1 MSFIDNGGG
10 SNMTMPVQPM
20 GYGGYGGGNGNGFW
34 GDGSFWIIILF
45 LFAMM
50 GNGNW
55 GFGGGNYG
63 GGMPG
68 MINTVNND
76 VQRGF
81 DQQSVM
87 NGINGISSSM
97 ANGFAN
103 AEVSRCNSQA
113 NVLSAINTG
122 TANTIAAINT
132 NGNSQMASMNNLAMS
147 LQNCCCENRA
157 GLADLKY
164 TVATE
169 ACSDRQTVS
178 DGIRDLLA
186 AGTAN
191 TQALINSTNAG
202 MQNIMDK
209 ICQMELDGKN
219 QQIQNLQTQ
228 LNMATLRESQTA
240 QTAAILANNAAQ
252 TQALEQYLNPA
263 PIPAYMVQ
271 NPNCCANQVYS
282 GCGCGV
288 A

>member
-1 MSFIDNGGG
+1 MSFVDSG
-10 SNMTMPVQPM
+10 NMTMPVQPM
-20 GYGGYGGGNGNGFW
+20 GGYGGNGTGFW

-45 LFAMM
+45 LFAFM
-50 GNGNW
+50 GNGWN
-55 GFGGGNYG
+55 GFGGNG
-63 GGMPG
+63 GGG
-68 MINTVNND
+68 QIANTVNAD

-87 NGINGISSSM
+87 NGINGLNTSVS
-97 ANGFAN
+97 NGFAN
-103 AEVSRCNSQA
+103 AEVSRCNSQS
-113 NVLSAINTG
+113 NIL
-122 TANTIAAINT
+122 AAINST
-132 NGNSQMASMNNLAMS
+132 SAAQTAAMNSLAMS

-157 GLADLKY
+157 GVADLKY

-169 ACSDRQTVS
+169 ACSDRQAVS

-209 ICQMELDGKN
+209 ICQMEMDAKN
-219 QQIQNLQTQ
+219 QQIQQLQTQ
-228 LNMATLRESQTA
+228 LNMAALRESQTA
-240 QTAAILANNAAQ
+240 QTAQILANNAAQ

-271 NPNCCANQVYS
+271 NPNCCAQQVYN
-282 GCGCGV
+282 GCGGV
-288 A
+288 S